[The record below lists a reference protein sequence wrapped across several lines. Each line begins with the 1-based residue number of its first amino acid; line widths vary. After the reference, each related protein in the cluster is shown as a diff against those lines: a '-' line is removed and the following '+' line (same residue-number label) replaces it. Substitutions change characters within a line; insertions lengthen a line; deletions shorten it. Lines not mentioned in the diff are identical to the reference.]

1 MAASQRQTLQL
12 FTALRLAEPQWAGKL
27 LLGLGLQDTG
37 RSLALAGLGAGAAV
51 LMLEEDEARLRAANR
66 EGCVTFAVKTLDEAL
81 RALKNEVRQRHAIV
95 VGLCGDPVAL
105 SGEPT
110 QWLAEMLERGVLP
123 DFIACIRDMREN
135 EQAALQ
141 SLRQLGSRDLN
152 LAEMCAALDGWQI
165 QSGWQMGEDTA
176 ANLADRR
183 QRDAALLASS
193 KGLMRDW
200 LRAAPTL
207 FPRELNR
214 AVWLRS

>member
-12 FTALRLAEPQWAGKL
+12 FTALRLAEPQWPGKL
-27 LLGLGLQDTG
+27 LLGLGLQDEG
-37 RSLALAGLGAGAAV
+37 RALALAALGAGAAV
-51 LMLEEDEARLRAANR
+51 LMLEDDEATLRAANR

-81 RALKNEVRQRHAIV
+81 RALKNEVRQGHAIV
-95 VGLCGDPVAL
+95 VAL

-110 QWLAEMLERGVLP
+110 LWLVEMVERGVLP
-123 DFIACIRDMREN
+123 DFIAFTREVR
-135 EQAALQ
+135 EDEKPALQ
-141 SLRQLGSRDLN
+141 TLHEQGSRDLN

-165 QSGWQMGEDTA
+165 QSGWKMGEDTA
-176 ANLADRR
+176 ANLAERR

-200 LRAAPTL
+200 LQVAPTL

-214 AVWLRS
+214 TIWQRR